1 MVKSISAK
9 IKDACYQVYESTNI
23 TEQPEYQKRNI
34 RHHSR
39 IADTFFS
46 LLLELF
52 DMVLCCFPFFM
63 QSFLYRTH
71 ENHQLLI
78 CFFHYTTISTKFQYE
93 ERGFLKLNSVGFILG
108 IS

>member
-52 DMVLCCFPFFM
+52 DMVFCCFLFSCKV
-63 QSFLYRTH
+63 SFIVLMKITSFSFVFSIIPQFPPNFNMGK
-71 ENHQLLI
+71 EA
-78 CFFHYTTISTKFQYE
+78 F
-93 ERGFLKLNSVGFILG
+93 
-108 IS
+108 